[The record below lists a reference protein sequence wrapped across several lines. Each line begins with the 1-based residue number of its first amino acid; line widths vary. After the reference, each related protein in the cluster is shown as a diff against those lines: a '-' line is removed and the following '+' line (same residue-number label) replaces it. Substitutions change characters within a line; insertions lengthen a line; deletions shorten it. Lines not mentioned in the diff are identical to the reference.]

1 MGWETNGKPIADNE
15 AFGEEFVAYV
25 NAMWINGEVVGSVF
39 GTEQEALDD
48 ARNDIAELEGLTAE
62 DNGTLDALNA
72 SQLEERLAEQ
82 DVIGF
87 VMVADRQVLFS

>member
-1 MGWETNGKPIADNE
+1 MYEKN
-15 AFGEEFVAYV
+15 GEEFAVYV
-25 NAMWINGEVVGSVF
+25 NAMWINGEVIGSVF

-62 DNGTLDALNA
+62 DNGTLDVLNA

>member
-1 MGWETNGKPIADNE
+1 MYENGGKPIADNE
-15 AFGEEFVAYV
+15 AFGEEFAVYV
-25 NAMWINGEVVGSVF
+25 NAMWINGEVIGSVV